1 MFPKYTIVHIVV
13 ISVFSAAPLTLR
25 GQETFALPDS
35 TITSDTFAPDTLI
48 HLPDSTGL
56 LPDSIPPLQNAA
68 DTVAV
73 GVSSLEAVVTYI
85 ASDSIVIAS
94 GNRAFLYGKGEVK
107 YQQIELRSEYMEMHL
122 DSSLVF
128 AKFGLDT
135 LGLEFGYPIFKD
147 GDQEY
152 ESKTMRYNFKSKKGY
167 STDLITKQGEGFVT
181 AGLTK
186 KMEDDILYM
195 KDGEYTT
202 CDDPD
207 HAHFY
212 IKMTRAKVRPK
223 KNIVTGPVY
232 LVIADVP
239 IYLLGLPFGY
249 FPFSESYSSGI
260 LFPTFG
266 EESARGFYLREG
278 GYYFALSDY
287 MDMAVTGE
295 IYTKGSWGVTARSA
309 LRKRYKYSG
318 SLNASYLVTKLGD
331 KGLSDYSI
339 TKDFKLAGSFS
350 LDPKS
355 SPYHTFSI
363 SANFATSGYDKNNIQ
378 GMYVPTST
386 QNTKSTSISY
396 TKRFPRSPFNISSAF
411 SINQVSRD
419 TMLSVTLP
427 DISIN
432 MSRIYPFKRKM
443 AVGSD
448 RWYEKISMSYTG
460 TMRNS
465 ISTKEYKFMQSSL
478 VKDWKNGMQHSIPV
492 SATYSVFN
500 FINVSPSVGYRER
513 WYTNRVE
520 KGFDMQTNSVLNVD
534 TTYGF
539 YRVYDYNTSVSA
551 STTVYG
557 FFQPT
562 IPLLSKFLKTVRHR
576 MDMSVS
582 LGYTPDFGDP
592 KHGFYKNYQYAD
604 NQGVIHD
611 LTYSP
616 FETGMFGVPG
626 RGQQGNLSFSLD
638 NNVEAKYISKND
650 STGEGLKRSLIDK
663 LSLGMSY
670 NIMADSFNW
679 SDLNVGLR
687 LKLTKSYTLNL
698 NGVFE
703 TYTYRVDEGPNGT
716 RSFRRQNVMRIA
728 SGKGLGR
735 LRSTGTSF
743 AYTIN
748 QDFYKTGLIGR
759 LLGLDTDGKPAE
771 PEPSTDNE
779 NLSTMDEFGEI
790 RELVPDQNRGRLR
803 PDQNEHDHNSDVD
816 HDGYHKNDFKW
827 SLSFNYSLNLGYGD
841 FNFDKKEYNYRLSHA
856 LSFSGNMQPT
866 KNWQLN
872 FNATYD
878 VNAKRLSYLTCNI
891 SRNLHCFN
899 MTASIIPVGNYKSY
913 TFSVSVSSSMLKDL
927 KYDRRSN
934 YREGLKWY

>member
-1 MFPKYTIVHIVV
+1 MFPKYTFVRIII
-13 ISVFSAAPLTLR
+13 ISVFSATPLVIR

-35 TITSDTFAPDTLI
+35 VFSDALV
-48 HLPDSTGL
+48 PDSTVML
-56 LPDSIPPLQNAA
+56 YDSISSLNNDTA

-73 GVSSLEAVVTYI
+73 GASSLEAVVTYI
-85 ASDSIVIAS
+85 ASDSIVIS
-94 GNRAFLYGKGEVK
+94 GGNRAFLYGKGEVK
-107 YQQIELRSEYMEMHL
+107 YQRIELRSEYMEMHL

-152 ESKTMRYNFKSKKGY
+152 ESKTMRYNFKSKQGY
-167 STDLITKQGEGFVT
+167 STDIITKQGEGYVT

-186 KMEDDILYM
+186 KMEDDILNM
-195 KDGEYTT
+195 KDGKYTT
-202 CDDPD
+202 CDEIEHP
-207 HAHFY
+207 HFY

-239 IYLLGLPFGY
+239 IYFLGLPFCY

-266 EESARGFYLREG
+266 EESARGFYLRDG
-278 GYYFALSDY
+278 GYYLAISDY

-295 IYTKGSWGVTARSA
+295 LYTKGSWGVTARST
-309 LRKRYKYSG
+309 LKKRYKYTG
-318 SLNASYLVTKLGD
+318 NLNASYLVTTLGD
-331 KGLSDYSI
+331 KGLSDYSL

-396 TKRFPRSPFNISSAF
+396 TKRFPRSPFNISTAF

-443 AVGSD
+443 AVGSE

-460 TMRNS
+460 TMRNN

-492 SATYSVFN
+492 SATYNMFN
-500 FINVSPSVGYRER
+500 FINISPSISYRER
-513 WYTNRVE
+513 WYTNQIE
-520 KGFDMQTNSVLNVD
+520 KGYSIQKNSVLNVD

-539 YRVYDYNTSVSA
+539 YRVYDYNTSISA

-557 FFQPT
+557 FYQPI
-562 IPLLSKFLKTVRHR
+562 IPVLSKYLKTVRHK
-576 MDMSVS
+576 MDVSVS
-582 LGYTPDFGDP
+582 FGYTPDFGNP
-592 KHGFYKNYQYAD
+592 KYGFYKNYQYYD
-604 NQGVIHD
+604 NQGAVQN

-626 RGQQGNLSFSLD
+626 RGQQGNVSFSLD
-638 NNVEAKYISKND
+638 NNIEAKYISIND

-703 TYTYRVDEGPNGT
+703 TYTYRVDEGPNGI

-728 SGKGLGR
+728 AGKGLGR
-735 LRSTGTSF
+735 LRSTGTSVS
-743 AYTIN
+743 YTIN

-759 LLGLDTDGKPAE
+759 LLDIRAESKPVE
-771 PEPSTDNE
+771 PESLAGDE
-779 NLSTMDEFGEI
+779 NLRTMDEFGEI
-790 RELVPDQNRGRLR
+790 SELVPDQTRGRLR
-803 PDQNEHDHNSDVD
+803 KDQNEHDHNSEIDP
-816 HDGYHKNDFKW
+816 DGYHKNDFKW

-841 FNFDKKEYNYRLSHA
+841 FNYDKKEYNYRLTHA
-856 LSFSGNMQPT
+856 LSFSGNVQPT
-866 KNWQLN
+866 KDWQLN

>member
-1 MFPKYTIVHIVV
+1 MFPKYTLARIVV
-13 ISVFSAAPLTLR
+13 ISVFSAAPLTVS

-35 TITSDTFAPDTLI
+35 TFTAPLVPDSLI
-48 HLPDSTGL
+48 HLPDSSL
-56 LPDSIPPLQNAA
+56 AFQDSIPAHQNGA
-68 DTVAV
+68 DTVAI
-73 GVSSLEAVVTYI
+73 GVSSLEAVVTYL
-85 ASDSIVIAS
+85 ASDSIVISS

-107 YQQIELRSEYMEMHL
+107 YQQIELKSEYMEMHL

-135 LGLEFGYPIFKD
+135 LGLEFGYPVFKD

-186 KMEDDILYM
+186 KMEDDILNM

-207 HAHFY
+207 HAHFF

-239 IYLLGLPFGY
+239 IYLLGLPFCY

-278 GYYFALSDY
+278 GYYFAISDY

-318 SLNASYLVTKLGD
+318 NLNASYLVTKLGD
-331 KGLSDYSI
+331 KGLSDYSL

-386 QNTKSTSISY
+386 QNTKSTSVSY

-443 AVGSD
+443 AVGSE

-492 SATYSVFN
+492 SATYSLFN
-500 FINVSPSVGYRER
+500 FINVSPSVSYRER

-592 KHGFYKNYQYAD
+592 KYGYYKNYQYAD
-604 NQGVIHD
+604 NQGAVQN

-616 FETGMFGVPG
+616 VETGMFGVPG
-626 RGQQGNLSFSLD
+626 RGQQGNVSFSLD
-638 NNVEAKYISKND
+638 NNIEAKYISKND

-670 NIMADSFNW
+670 NMMADSFNW

-735 LRSTGTSF
+735 LRSTGTSVS
-743 AYTIN
+743 YTIN
-748 QDFYKTGLIGR
+748 QDFYKTGFIGR
-759 LLGLDTDGKPAE
+759 LLGFGTEDKPKEAE
-771 PEPSTDNE
+771 SSTDNE
-779 NLSTMDEFGEI
+779 NLSTLDEFGEI

-803 PDQNEHDHNSDVD
+803 RDQNEHDHNGDID
-816 HDGYHKNDFKW
+816 PDGYHKNDFKW

-841 FNFDKKEYNYRLSHA
+841 FNYDKKEYNYRLSHA
-856 LSFSGNMQPT
+856 LSFSGNIQPT
-866 KNWQLN
+866 KNWQMN

-878 VNAKRLSYLTCNI
+878 VNAKRISYLTCNV

-913 TFSVSVSSSMLKDL
+913 SFSISVSSSLLKDL